1 MILVARYALILTF
14 FLSSCNWQSN
24 TETKVTGEIY
34 GTTYK
39 YIFNHPA
46 DKPSNELINQQILEE
61 LNRIDLI
68 FSTYK
73 QNSEVLN
80 TSLEEI
86 DNWSQDL
93 KYIYNLSLT
102 ISEKSKNAFNPLK
115 ENTLD
120 FSAIAKGY
128 AVDRVA
134 DLLTENQIDNYFI
147 EIGGEIRAQGRA
159 AHLGNWRWAIEDP
172 FSENPRPYKSFY
184 IPQEGISIATSGEYR
199 NPGHIWGGG
208 PRDILSVSVA
218 ANDAARA
225 DAWATAMY
233 VLGLDEGIIIA
244 ETYDLAVFFILSDG
258 NSIQST
264 NWGSIFP

>member
-14 FLSSCNWQSN
+14 FLCSCNWKSN

-86 DNWSQDL
+86 ENWSQDL
-93 KYIYNLSLT
+93 KYIYNLSLI
-102 ISEKSKNAFNPLK
+102 ISEKSNKSFNPLK

-128 AVDRVA
+128 SYA
-134 DLLTENQIDNYFI
+134 
-147 EIGGEIRAQGRA
+147 
-159 AHLGNWRWAIEDP
+159 
-172 FSENPRPYKSFY
+172 S
-184 IPQEGISIATSGEYR
+184 TS
-199 NPGHIWGGG
+199 
-208 PRDILSVSVA
+208 
-218 ANDAARA
+218 
-225 DAWATAMY
+225 
-233 VLGLDEGIIIA
+233 
-244 ETYDLAVFFILSDG
+244 
-258 NSIQST
+258 
-264 NWGSIFP
+264 

>member
-1 MILVARYALILTF
+1 MILVVRYALILIF
-14 FLSSCNWQSN
+14 LLSSCNWQSN

-46 DKPSNELINQQILEE
+46 DKPTNELINEQILEE

-80 TSLEEI
+80 TSLEEL
-86 DNWSQDL
+86 DSWSEDL
-93 KYIYNLSLT
+93 KYIYNLSLK
-102 ISEKSKNAFNPLK
+102 ISEKSNNTFDPLK
-115 ENTLD
+115 ENKLD
-120 FSAIAKGY
+120 FSAVAKGY

-134 DLLTENQIDNYFI
+134 YLLSKNQIYNFFI
-147 EIGGEIRAQGRA
+147 EIGGEIRAKGTA
-159 AHLGNWRWAIEDP
+159 VHLGNWRWAIEDP
-172 FSENPRPYKSFY
+172 FSENPRPYKSFDV
-184 IPQEGISIATSGEYR
+184 PQEGISIATSGEYR

-233 VLGLDEGIIIA
+233 VLGIEEGIEIA
-244 ETYDLAVFFILSDG
+244 EKYDLAVFFILNDG
-258 NSIQST
+258 NSMQST
-264 NWGSIFP
+264 NWGTIFP